1 MAGGSEEAATG
12 AGCSLSEGSAERLL
26 PKTLEKKLPLSGSVS
41 AGAAWA
47 EALVSE
53 AVGVEVTLTT
63 RTLSAGGWRTGAGS
77 GSGSAVKLGSRLSLG
92 SSFLGRMFS
101 GWSAGSLLRGA
112 GSGGVRSLMSGS
124 GDSFRSAA
132 RSISSGGSLVPVVL
146 GTVAATTGSGSAVV
160 SLMAG
165 CCVGKLVCWSLV
177 TMTPFFSVESL
188 VSGASFSVCASW
200 LVAGS
205 WVSGSGF

>member
-124 GDSFRSAA
+124 GDSFGAPGQFLQEVRWCRSYWAPSQRQPVRA
-132 RSISSGGSLVPVVL
+132 QRWSLLWRVVVL
-146 GTVAATTGSGSAVV
+146 VNWF
-160 SLMAG
+160 AG
-165 CCVGKLVCWSLV
+165 VWSR
-177 TMTPFFSVESL
+177 
-188 VSGASFSVCASW
+188 
-200 LVAGS
+200 
-205 WVSGSGF
+205 